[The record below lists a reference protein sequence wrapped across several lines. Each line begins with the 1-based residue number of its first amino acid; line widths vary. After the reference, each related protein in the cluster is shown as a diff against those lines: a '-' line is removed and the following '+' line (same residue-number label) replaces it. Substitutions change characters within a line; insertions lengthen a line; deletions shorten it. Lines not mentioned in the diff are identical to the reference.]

1 MELNNLYY
9 RIKNEINI
17 LSSKI
22 NVPTELIPEINVSNE
37 YASQFIEIDINN
49 IVYLVIKERGNEIER
64 LIPKDLNQLLFFVFK
79 NITFT
84 MAKNFELNN
93 RIQNQDCRIIIFKKQ
108 LELINILDDSWV
120 EIVKKEHEYY
130 LNNY

>member
-84 MAKNFELNN
+84 MAKNFEGKSNSPV
-93 RIQNQDCRIIIFKKQ
+93 
-108 LELINILDDSWV
+108 ILLCFCFNMLFQKSFQSSS
-120 EIVKKEHEYY
+120 H
-130 LNNY
+130 